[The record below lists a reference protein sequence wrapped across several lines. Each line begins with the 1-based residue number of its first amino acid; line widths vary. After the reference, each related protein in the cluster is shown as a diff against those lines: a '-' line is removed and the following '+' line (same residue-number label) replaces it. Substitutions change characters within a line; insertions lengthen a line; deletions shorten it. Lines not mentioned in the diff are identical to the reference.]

1 MGGRRL
7 ALPNLSGVLNKIR
20 LETWF
25 GKGTLF
31 FYLCAVV
38 MVASLA
44 LGGGRG
50 ARFIV
55 GCHSPAASHSASPRL
70 SLEAFRGFLDE
81 ADATG
86 VVVLL
91 CNRRPSPASADSA
104 AAVALDGIAE
114 PATLSRGI

>member
-25 GKGTLF
+25 GKGYPIL
-31 FYLCAVV
+31 L
-38 MVASLA
+38 SLRSGDGGQSR
-44 LGGGRG
+44 LGRRRG

-55 GCHSPAASHSASPRL
+55 GRHSPVASHSASPSL

-104 AAVALDGIAE
+104 AAVALDGTAE
-114 PATLSRGI
+114 PATISRGL